1 LRAGGLTVYS
11 WLVLLH
17 LSGLVVFAIGHG
29 VSAFMAF
36 QIRGSRDRALV
47 LELLAL
53 SQRSNQVAYLGL
65 LLLLVGG
72 IGGAAQAGLLSRT
85 WVVATTIVL
94 VVVIGAMFAVAAG
107 FYYPLRRRL
116 EERSADGTPTLTG
129 DRLAAALHNRRPDIL
144 AAIGFGGLLVMVGL
158 MVLKPA

>member
-1 LRAGGLTVYS
+1 VYS

-36 QIRGSRDRALV
+36 RIRGSRDRALV

-65 LLLLVGG
+65 LLLVGG
-72 IGGAAQAGLLSRT
+72 IGAAAQAGLLSRT

-129 DRLAAALHNRRPDIL
+129 DRLAAALDNRRPDIL

>member
-36 QIRGSRDRALV
+36 RIRGSRDRALV

-53 SQRSNQVAYLGL
+53 SQRSNQVGYLG

-72 IGGAAQAGLLSRT
+72 IGAAAQAGLLSRT

-129 DRLAAALHNRRPDIL
+129 DRLAAALDNRRPDIL

>member
-1 LRAGGLTVYS
+1 
-11 WLVLLH
+11 
-17 LSGLVVFAIGHG
+17 
-29 VSAFMAF
+29 
-36 QIRGSRDRALV
+36 
-47 LELLAL
+47 
-53 SQRSNQVAYLGL
+53 
-65 LLLLVGG
+65 
-72 IGGAAQAGLLSRT
+72 
-85 WVVATTIVL
+85 

-129 DRLAAALHNRRPDIL
+129 DRLAAALDNRRPDIL

>member
-1 LRAGGLTVYS
+1 VYS

-36 QIRGSRDRALV
+36 RIRGSRDRALV

-53 SQRSNQVAYLGL
+53 SQRSNQVGYLG

-72 IGGAAQAGLLSRT
+72 IGAAAQAGLLSRT

-129 DRLAAALHNRRPDIL
+129 DRLAAALDNRRPDIL